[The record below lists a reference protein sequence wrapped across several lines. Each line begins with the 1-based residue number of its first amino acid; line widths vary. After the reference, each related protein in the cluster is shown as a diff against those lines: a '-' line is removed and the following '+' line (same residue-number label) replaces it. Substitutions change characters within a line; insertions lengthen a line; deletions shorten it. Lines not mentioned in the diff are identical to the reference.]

1 MLACIPN
8 KTTIKISMDS
18 LFWNR
23 QWSETIN
30 AYYHDCCCYY
40 QPSPRVCNL
49 AYCQLVPSPSKLL
62 MSWQEEHPVQNI
74 GAEHWILSNLWG
86 CCKPLSGQTARGK
99 SGRVQSNQHGT
110 VKKIKKW
117 QAIAVWYDSSG
128 LSWKNAHKTVVV
140 ILILTI
146 IKMYQLEWC

>member
-110 VKKIKKW
+110 VKKNQEMASNRCLIRL
-117 QAIAVWYDSSG
+117 IR
-128 LSWKNAHKTVVV
+128 V
-140 ILILTI
+140 ILE
-146 IKMYQLEWC
+146 KCPQNGCCYSYSYYY